1 MTKANTPAA
10 PTTAIVKREPMSL
23 DAALAVLSGSGE
35 SPTEADLIL
44 SESEFDDRQSFD
56 FRPSV
61 LKVAS
66 SGAKGFTDETEEFV
80 KAPLTGVVLGG
91 VKARGLWIDD
101 NNKIPM
107 CSSVGGVY
115 GVTRA
120 EITDKEFDI
129 SSKKFRVPHPVIPL
143 VAENKP
149 IPERFPCAGC
159 PMNEF
164 RTALK
169 GDGGGKACSEKRR
182 LLVLLDGWFAPL
194 FLTAPTMSIK
204 PYETYASG
212 LLSRFRTR
220 IFGVRTQIDVA
231 KMENRGGS
239 PYGQLQFKVAAR
251 ITDPDE
257 AQAILTLQR
266 HFMPILER
274 EPVMADEHD
283 MPTNDN
289 GTPSP
294 EGSHGTE
301 SGDKSV
307 PW

>member
-1 MTKANTPAA
+1 VTAKPQ
-10 PTTAIVKREPMSL
+10 TTALAKREAMTL
-23 DAALAVLSGSGE
+23 DTALAVLSGAE
-35 SPTEADLIL
+35 NEANEADRIL
-44 SESEFDDRQSFD
+44 AESEFDDRQSFD

-80 KAPLTGVVLGG
+80 KAPLTCVILGG
-91 VKARGLWIDD
+91 VKTRGLWIDD

-115 GVTRA
+115 GITRA

-129 SSKKFRVPHPVIPL
+129 SSKKFRTPHPVIPL
-143 VAENKP
+143 LAENKP
-149 IPERFPCAGC
+149 IPDRFPCAGC

-164 RTALK
+164 GSALK

-182 LLVLLDGWFAPL
+182 LLVLLDGWYAPV
-194 FLTAPTMSIK
+194 FLTAPTMSIR

-212 LLSRFRTR
+212 LLSRFKTR
-220 IFGVRTQIDVA
+220 IFGVRTQIDVV

-239 PYGQLQFKVAAR
+239 PYGQLQFKIAER

-257 AQAILTLQR
+257 AQAIVTLQR

-283 MPTNDN
+283 APMGSDMP
-289 GTPSP
+289 
-294 EGSHGTE
+294 E
-301 SGDKSV
+301 SAPAGESEV